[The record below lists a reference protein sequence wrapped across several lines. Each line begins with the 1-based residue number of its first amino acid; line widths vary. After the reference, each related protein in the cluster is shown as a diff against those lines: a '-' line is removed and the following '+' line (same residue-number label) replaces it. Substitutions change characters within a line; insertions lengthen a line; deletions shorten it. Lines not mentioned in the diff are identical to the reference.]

1 MNAITCAACKR
12 QITGAWKRD
21 DDGRVVHAVA
31 AECASS
37 PRGASCLLVSV
48 SLLIDRSNVPRDF
61 DLITAMTRGLIA
73 HGYIPDELLIT
84 GHELLAPPSE
94 VPE

>member
-1 MNAITCAACKR
+1 
-12 QITGAWKRD
+12 
-21 DDGRVVHAVA
+21 
-31 AECASS
+31 
-37 PRGASCLLVSV
+37 VSV